1 MIWLGRFNLSHQNKE
16 RGYPFNRDPYERMI
30 NVIDINDD
38 NCFYRSSI
46 CDSIYN
52 GFPRIGMEDDNFLL
66 FRAFSIMGDNDNE
79 YHQKEFIH
87 VDLTDDYTT
96 LAVRLS
102 IFRIFVSKNDEVTD
116 VSNHYDFTCD
126 IDSENDGPVGIQNK
140 LTGLFIKT
148 YKKTHNR
155 VKDEDISFIST
166 VLIGHLTK
174 FKLMNHNDEEKKK
187 CLTKEEVED
196 LINKKLSE
204 LNKRLK

>member
-1 MIWLGRFNLSHQNKE
+1 M
-16 RGYPFNRDPYERMI
+16 
-30 NVIDINDD
+30 IDINDG

-52 GFPRIGMEDDNFLL
+52 GFPRIGMEDDDYLL

-102 IFRIFVSKNDEVTD
+102 IQRIFVSENDEIFN
-116 VSNHYDFTCD
+116 VSNKYDFTCD
-126 IDSENDGPVGIQNK
+126 IDYEKDGPVGIQNK

-148 YKKTHNR
+148 YKKTHYR

-166 VLIGHLTK
+166 ILITYLTK
-174 FKLMNHNDEEKKK
+174 FKSKKHNDEEKKEYV
-187 CLTKEEVED
+187 TKEEVED

>member
-1 MIWLGRFNLSHQNKE
+1 
-16 RGYPFNRDPYERMI
+16 MI
-30 NVIDINDD
+30 NINDN

-66 FRAFSIMGDNDNE
+66 FRAFSIIGDNDNE

-102 IFRIFVSKNDEVTD
+102 ILRIFVSENDEIFN
-116 VSNHYDFTCD
+116 VSNKYDFTCD
-126 IDSENDGPVGIQNK
+126 IDYENDGPVGIQNK
-140 LTGLFIKT
+140 LTGLFIKA
-148 YKKTHNR
+148 YKKTHYR
-155 VKDEDISFIST
+155 VKDEDISHIST
-166 VLIGHLTK
+166 ILIAYLTK
-174 FKLMNHNDEEKKK
+174 FKLTNHNDEEKKK
-187 CLTKEEVED
+187 YLTKEEVENILD
-196 LINKKLSE
+196 KKLKE